1 MCHSCLKSFS
11 VVEALS
17 DSDTRGGCPQTRSS
31 KASGKDSQYHPSS
44 KFQALHCSAQHY
56 TYRPAH
62 LSWPQC
68 QEHPVP
74 WSNACHTESKHLEDS
89 KMQFVCVNQNAND
102 EYLCWGCISSWQI
115 GSGKLSGS
123 PFSMHFEAFWPI
135 PSCMAFKI
143 QHILM
148 LQLSQNLH
156 EISHS
161 EDQQLSIWQWCP
173 SQPTRM
179 CKIAK
184 IEGMDK
190 ASEPSCSVYFYLYG
204 SNQCNIWHYIKK
216 CSNIE
221 KKKTISNIHR
231 CVFFPLRVAEKS
243 MYLAVAI
250 MSWLRFSISRCQPSG
265 AVSAS

>member
-1 MCHSCLKSFS
+1 MSIKFHQIQTVLSPWSLIHGLKILLHLCRSCLKSFNF
-11 VVEALS
+11 VEALS

-62 LSWPQC
+62 LSWPQR

-74 WSNACHTESKHLEDS
+74 RSNACHTESKHLEDS

-102 EYLCWGCISSWQI
+102 EYLCWGCILSRWQI
-115 GSGKLSGS
+115 GSAKLSGS

-135 PSCMAFKI
+135 PSCMDFKM

-161 EDQQLSIWQWCP
+161 EDQKLSIWQWCP
-173 SQPTRM
+173 SQPARM
-179 CKIAK
+179 CKIAQDWRNGQS
-184 IEGMDK
+184 IRNHRVL
-190 ASEPSCSVYFYLYG
+190 C
-204 SNQCNIWHYIKK
+204 
-216 CSNIE
+216 
-221 KKKTISNIHR
+221 ISIYM
-231 CVFFPLRVAEKS
+231 VLTKF
-243 MYLAVAI
+243 
-250 MSWLRFSISRCQPSG
+250 
-265 AVSAS
+265 